1 MATMFN
7 RHAHDMKKWAIRL
20 MLSLSVAWA
29 LPVQARYAALV
40 VDADTGTVLHSVEA
54 TARWYPASL
63 TKMMTL
69 YLTFEALDRGQLR
82 LDETLTASAHA
93 ESMPSSELGL
103 AQGDRIVLRD
113 ALLGVIIRSA
123 NDAAVVLAERLGGS
137 ESAFAETMTA
147 KARSLG
153 MVNTTFRNA
162 SGMSDP
168 QQVTTAHDLALLAR
182 ALRRDF
188 PHRYPLFSTKEFDYK
203 GVTLRS
209 TNALLKSLD
218 GADGLKT
225 GFTCASGFN
234 IVVSAQ
240 REGRK
245 LIGIMLGAQNRIARN
260 EKVAQMLNDG
270 FRVDRIQY
278 PAKQLADLSVE
289 ANDLPPPYQLSGC
302 GSGTLTASAPSTGWA
317 ALLGLFPTRD
327 AAQSALTRAR
337 DDPHVARARAV
348 VVSRSKGYAVQFSG
362 LRKDAA
368 AAFCSQVYERKVG
381 CVTAS
386 PAMLVRMASAGS
398 ENKGRVKH
406 VIGPRHVS
414 SGKSP
419 INKVYRRIGQGG

>member
-1 MATMFN
+1 MSNGQA
-7 RHAHDMKKWAIRL
+7 RVVRKWAIGL
-20 MLSLSVAWA
+20 LLSLSLAWG

-40 VDADTGTVLHSVEA
+40 LDADTGTILHAVEP

-69 YLTFEALDRGQLR
+69 YLTFEALDRGQLS
-82 LDETLTASAHA
+82 LDEVLTASAHA
-93 ESMPSSELGL
+93 ESMPASELGL

-113 ALLGVIIRSA
+113 ALLGVIVRSA

-153 MVNTTFRNA
+153 MLNTTYRNA
-162 SGMSDP
+162 SGIPDSE
-168 QQVTTAHDLALLAR
+168 QITTAHDLALLAR

-188 PHRYPLFSTKEFDYK
+188 PHRYALFSTKEFNYK

-270 FRVDRIQY
+270 FRVDRTQY
-278 PAKQLADLSVE
+278 PAKLLADLSVE
-289 ANDLPPPYQLSGC
+289 PNDLPPPHQITGC
-302 GSGTLTASAPSTGWA
+302 GSGSGTVTASAPSTGWA
-317 ALLGLFPTRD
+317 ALLGLFATRD
-327 AAQSALTRAR
+327 AAQSALARAQG
-337 DDPHVARARAV
+337 DKHVAGARAAI
-348 VVSRSKGYAVQFSG
+348 VSRSKGYAVQFGG
-362 LRKDAA
+362 LRKDAV
-368 AAFCSQVYERKVG
+368 AAFCAQAWERKVG

-386 PAMLVRMASAGS
+386 PAMLERIASSGS
-398 ENKGRVKH
+398 ESKGRVKH
-406 VIGPRHVS
+406 VIASRQTS
-414 SGKSP
+414 SGKTSV
-419 INKVYRRIGQGG
+419 NKSYRRVGQGG